1 MFNEENYLEVE
12 LTDPSKFL
20 IIKETLTR
28 MGVASRE
35 KKNLYQSCHILFKR
49 GKYYIVHFK
58 QMFELDDL
66 PTTIDDV
73 DYGRRNSIAQ
83 TLEKWG
89 LCKIVNPA
97 ILKENFSRFYVI
109 PFKEK
114 EDWNLIAKYSFGK
127 HDDSPSSEDQPQYCD
142 FD

>member
-1 MFNEENYLEVE
+1 MFHEENYLEIE

-66 PTTIDDV
+66 PTTIDEA

-89 LCKIVNPA
+89 LCTIVNPS
-97 ILKENFSRFYVI
+97 IMNENFSRFYVI
-109 PFKEK
+109 PFREK
-114 EDWNLIAKYSFGK
+114 DEWGLVSKYSFGK
-127 HDDSPSSEDQPQYCD
+127 SERSEESTSD
-142 FD
+142 FDE

>member
-1 MFNEENYLEVE
+1 MFNEKNYLEIT

-35 KKNLYQSCHILFKR
+35 KKQLYQSCHILFKR

-66 PTTIDDV
+66 PTTIDET

-83 TLEKWG
+83 TIEKWG
-89 LCKIVNPA
+89 LCNIINPE
-97 ILKENFSRFYVI
+97 IIKENLSRFYVI

-114 EDWNLIAKYSFGK
+114 NEWGLVTKYSFGK
-127 HDDSPSSEDQPQYCD
+127 NEETPSPGKMCD